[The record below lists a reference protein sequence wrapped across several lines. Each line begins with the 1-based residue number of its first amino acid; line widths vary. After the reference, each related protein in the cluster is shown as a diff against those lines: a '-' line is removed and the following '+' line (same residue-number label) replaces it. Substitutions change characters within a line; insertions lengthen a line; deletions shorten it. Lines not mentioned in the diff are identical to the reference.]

1 MSENGPQGAKGHPKN
16 QLSVVLAQVNPT
28 VGDLTANARLIR
40 DSVNS
45 AAHAGPVDL
54 ILFGEMV
61 LNGYPI
67 EDLALRE
74 DFQAASLSAVK
85 TLATDLA
92 ADGNGATHVIVGYLG
107 VGKSG
112 PTNSAAVLHSGQVMG
127 TYAKHFLP
135 NYGVFDEAR
144 YFHQGHEPLIFDIKD
159 HTIAVAICEDLWRSG
174 GPVQWAREAKA
185 DILAVLNASPYES
198 QKENV
203 RIDLCRD
210 RARESGA
217 TILYTN
223 IVGGQDE
230 LLFDGGSMVVST
242 EGDILLQ
249 GAQNIEELLRIHLP
263 YQGGPVELKPFIDPL
278 ETIYHALTLSLRDY
292 VEKNGFSSVI
302 FGASGG
308 IDSALVGAIA
318 VDALDKENVFACAMP
333 SEYSSEHSLADAYA
347 LSERTG
353 LSIHTVSIAPMVD
366 AFLAELGVT
375 GLAEENLQARVR
387 GTTLM
392 ALSNSHGHLVLV
404 TGNKSEL
411 AVGYS
416 TIYGDAV
423 GGFAPIK
430 DIPKTMV
437 WALARWRN
445 ATATAAG
452 AAPPIPENSIEKEPS
467 AELRPDQL
475 DSDSLPDYELLDA
488 ILEMY
493 IDQDASI
500 ADLEA
505 KGFDSALVHRIIS
518 LTDRAEYKRRQY
530 PPGTKIST
538 KSFGRDRRLPI
549 TNRWQG

>member
-1 MSENGPQGAKGHPKN
+1 MDRKNTPGPVDN

-28 VGDLTANARLIR
+28 VGDINSNARLIR
-40 DSVNS
+40 ESVIS
-45 AAHAGPVDL
+45 ANKISPVDV

-61 LNGYPI
+61 LTGYPI
-67 EDLALRE
+67 EDLALRK
-74 DFQAASLSAVK
+74 DFQEASMAAIINLAV
-85 TLATDLA
+85 DLES
-92 ADGNGATHVIVGYLG
+92 DGHGEAHVIVGYLD
-107 VGKSG
+107 VGASG
-112 PTNSAAVLHSGQVMG
+112 PTNSAAVLHRGKVVG

-144 YFHQGHEPLIFDIKD
+144 YFHQGNKPLLIEVKD
-159 HTIAVAICEDLWRSG
+159 HLIAIAICEDLWRSG
-174 GPVQWAREAKA
+174 GPVQWARDAGA
-185 DILAVLNASPYES
+185 DILAVLNASPYEFA
-198 QKENV
+198 KESV
-203 RIDLCRD
+203 RINLCRE
-210 RARESGA
+210 RAQESGA

-230 LLFDGGSMVVST
+230 LLFDGGSMVISPT
-242 EGDILLQ
+242 GDVQLH
-249 GAQNIEELLRIHLP
+249 GAQNIEELLHITFP
-263 YQGGPVELKPFIDPL
+263 YIGEPVEITSIVDPL
-278 ETIYHALTLSLRDY
+278 ETIYNALTLSLRDY
-292 VEKNGFSSVI
+292 VEKNGFNTVL

-318 VDALDKENVFACAMP
+318 VDALGPDRVFACAMP
-333 SEYSSEHSLADAYA
+333 SQYSSEHSITDAYSLA
-347 LSERTG
+347 QRTG
-353 LSIHTVSIAPMVD
+353 LSIRTIPIAPMMET
-366 AFLAELGVT
+366 FLKQLGVT
-375 GLAEENLQARVR
+375 GLAEENLQARIR

-392 ALSNSHGHLVLV
+392 ALSNSEGHLVLAP
-404 TGNKSEL
+404 GNKSEL

-430 DIPKTMV
+430 DIPKTWV

-445 ATATAAG
+445 EAATSTGAT
-452 AAPPIPENSIEKEPS
+452 PPIPPSSIEKEPS

-475 DSDSLPDYELLDA
+475 DTDSLPDYELLDA
-488 ILEMY
+488 ILAMY

-505 KGFDSALVHRIIS
+505 KGFDSALIHRIIS

-530 PPGTKIST
+530 PPGTKISS

-549 TNRWQG
+549 TNRWKG

>member
-1 MSENGPQGAKGHPKN
+1 MDTKGPSKS

-28 VGDLTANARLIR
+28 VGNLTANARLIR
-40 DSVNS
+40 DSANS
-45 AAHAGPVDL
+45 AVRVGPVDL

-67 EDLALRE
+67 EDLALRK
-74 DFQAASLSAVK
+74 DFQAASMHAVQ
-85 TLATDLA
+85 TLAADLA
-92 ADGNGATHVIVGYLG
+92 ADGNGATHVIVGYLN

-112 PTNSAAVLHSGQVMG
+112 PTNSAAILYDGQVIG

-135 NYGVFDEAR
+135 NYGVFDESR
-144 YFHQGHEPLIFDIKD
+144 YFHQGNLPLVFDVKG
-159 HTIAVAICEDLWRSG
+159 HTIAVAICEDLWRNG
-174 GPVQWAREAKA
+174 GPVQWAREANA

-198 QKENV
+198 EKESV

-210 RARESGA
+210 RARDSGA

-230 LLFDGGSMVVST
+230 LLFDGGSMIVSA
-242 EGDILLQ
+242 EGDVLLQ
-249 GAQNIEELLRIHLP
+249 GAQNIEELLHINLP
-263 YQGGPVELKPFIDPL
+263 HQGETVKLTPIVDPL
-278 ETIYHALTLSLRDY
+278 ETIYNALTLSLRDY
-292 VEKNGFSSVI
+292 VKKNGFSSVL

-318 VDALDKENVFACAMP
+318 VDALGKENVFACAMP
-333 SEYSSEHSLADAYA
+333 SEYSSEHSVADAYA

-353 LSIHTVSIAPMVD
+353 LSIHTVSIAPMVN
-366 AFLAELGVT
+366 AFLAELYVT
-375 GLAEENLQARVR
+375 GLVEENLQARVR
-387 GTTLM
+387 GTILM
-392 ALSNSHGHLVLV
+392 ALSNSHGHLVLA

-445 ATATAAG
+445 AAATAAG
-452 AAPPIPENSIEKEPS
+452 ATPPVPPNSIEKEPS

>member
-1 MSENGPQGAKGHPKN
+1 MDHKGNPGLAKS

-28 VGDLTANARLIR
+28 VGDIHANARLIR
-40 DSVNS
+40 ESVTS
-45 AAHAGPVDL
+45 AMKAVPVDL

-61 LNGYPI
+61 LTGYPI
-67 EDLALRE
+67 EDLALRK
-74 DFQAASLSAVK
+74 DFQEASMTAISE
-85 TLATDLA
+85 LASHLQ
-92 ADGNGATHVIVGYLG
+92 ADGNGEVHVIIGYLD
-107 VGKSG
+107 VGANG
-112 PTNSAAVLHSGQVMG
+112 PTNSAAVLHRGKVVG

-144 YFHQGHEPLIFDIKD
+144 YFHPGDKPLLINIEGHI
-159 HTIAVAICEDLWRSG
+159 IAIAICEDLWRSG
-174 GPVQWAREAKA
+174 GPVQWAREAGA
-185 DILAVLNASPYES
+185 DILAVLNASPYEFG
-198 QKENV
+198 KENV
-203 RIDLCRD
+203 RIDLCRE
-210 RARESGA
+210 RAQEASV

-230 LLFDGGSMVVST
+230 LLFDGGSMVISPT
-242 EGDILLQ
+242 GDIQLQ
-249 GAQNIEELLRIHLP
+249 GAQNIEELLHIALP
-263 YQGGPVELKPFIDPL
+263 YVGEPVEFGPVVDPL
-278 ETIYHALTLSLRDY
+278 ETIYNALTLSLRDY
-292 VEKNGFSSVI
+292 VGKNGFSTVI

-318 VDALDKENVFACAMP
+318 VDALGPDRVFACAMP
-333 SEYSSEHSLADAYA
+333 SQYSSEHSIADAYSLA
-347 LSERTG
+347 QRTG
-353 LSIHTVSIAPMVD
+353 LSIRTIPIAPMMD
-366 AFLAELGVT
+366 TFLAQLGVT

-392 ALSNSHGHLVLV
+392 ALSNSEGHLVLAP
-404 TGNKSEL
+404 GNKSEI

-430 DIPKTMV
+430 DIPKTLV
-437 WALARWRN
+437 WALAKWRN
-445 ATATAAG
+445 EVAISTGVT
-452 AAPPIPENSIEKEPS
+452 PPIPPNSIEKQPS

-475 DSDSLPDYELLDA
+475 DTDSLPDYGLLDA

-493 IDQDASI
+493 VDQDASI

-505 KGFDSALVHRIIS
+505 KGFDSALIHRIIS

-530 PPGTKIST
+530 PPGTKISS

-549 TNRWQG
+549 TNRWKG

>member
-1 MSENGPQGAKGHPKN
+1 MDHKGNPGPDKS

-28 VGDLTANARLIR
+28 VGDIRANALLIR
-40 DSVNS
+40 ESVTS
-45 AAHAGPVDL
+45 ATQTAPVDL

-61 LNGYPI
+61 LTGYPI
-67 EDLALRE
+67 EDLALRK
-74 DFQAASLSAVK
+74 DFQEASISAIG
-85 TLATDLA
+85 DLA
-92 ADGNGATHVIVGYLG
+92 VDLHADGNGEVHVIVGYLD
-107 VGKSG
+107 VGDAG
-112 PTNSAAVLHSGQVMG
+112 PTNSAAVLHRGKVVG

-144 YFHQGHEPLIFDIKD
+144 YFHQGNEPLLINVKD
-159 HTIAVAICEDLWRSG
+159 HKIAIAICEDLWRSG
-174 GPVQWAREAKA
+174 GPVQWAREAGA
-185 DILAVLNASPYES
+185 DILAVLNASPYEFG
-198 QKENV
+198 KESV
-203 RIDLCRD
+203 RVNLCRE
-210 RARESGA
+210 RAQESGA

-230 LLFDGGSMVVST
+230 LLFDGGSMVISPT
-242 EGDILLQ
+242 GDVQLH
-249 GAQNIEELLRIHLP
+249 GAQNIEELLHITLP
-263 YQGGPVELKPFIDPL
+263 YVGKPVEFVPVVNPL
-278 ETIYHALTLSLRDY
+278 ETIYNALTLSLRDY
-292 VEKNGFSSVI
+292 VKKNGFNTVI

-318 VDALDKENVFACAMP
+318 VDALGPDRVFACAMP
-333 SEYSSEHSLADAYA
+333 SQYSSEHSLADAYSLA
-347 LSERTG
+347 ERTG
-353 LSIHTVSIAPMVD
+353 LSIRTIPIAPMMD
-366 AFLAELGVT
+366 TYLAQLGVT

-392 ALSNSHGHLVLV
+392 ALSNSEGHLVLAP
-404 TGNKSEL
+404 GNKSEI

-430 DIPKTMV
+430 DIPKTLV
-437 WALARWRN
+437 WALAKWRN
-445 ATATAAG
+445 EAAISTG
-452 AAPPIPENSIEKEPS
+452 TTPPIPPNSIEKQPS

-475 DSDSLPDYELLDA
+475 DTDSLPDYELLDA

-493 IDQDASI
+493 VDQDASI

-505 KGFDSALVHRIIS
+505 KGFDSVLIRRIIT

-530 PPGTKIST
+530 PPGTKISS

-549 TNRWQG
+549 TNRWKG